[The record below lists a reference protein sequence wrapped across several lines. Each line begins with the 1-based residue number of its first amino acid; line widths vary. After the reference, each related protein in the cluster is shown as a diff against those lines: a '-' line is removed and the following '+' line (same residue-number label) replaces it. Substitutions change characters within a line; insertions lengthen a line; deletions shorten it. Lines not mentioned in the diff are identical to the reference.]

1 MLRSLLGLKF
11 LILLLHFNIT
21 AQNIWFSEDFV
32 GSKLNSVW
40 IPISGDWEIENGR
53 LKLKSENKPSLLGL
67 NFLIP
72 PKSKYTVK
80 LKFSGDNI
88 LILFNVYDIYSFR
101 AGNYVKL
108 LNNAVYTG
116 IIEPTGE
123 EKIKKFAS
131 FSQTTDKF
139 RTISIEVASEKY
151 TVYLN
156 DKKVLEEN
164 LYFNSGF
171 IILGADKG
179 KAEIDYFII
188 SSREKYRT
196 IEDMKR
202 VKEPLLDHIN
212 SIAVI
217 DESKF
222 AISSELY
229 SQVQV
234 LDTTGNVLNRFTYL
248 RWAGGVMHFKD
259 GLYICD
265 VGKITIVYPDKTM
278 SVAQFFVKYP
288 NYIATD
294 GERFYVIDDGA
305 IKIFNRNFNLISSF
319 SDPEKLK
326 FPTAVSV
333 DKYNI
338 YCTDPELGQI
348 VVYSKRDTVKFLRR
362 IKDILIA
369 PVDVKYDSTLNC
381 LFVADLGLKGI
392 AKVVGDKVEKI
403 FKAENLGGLKFPRSL
418 DLKSGLIFIADADKI
433 VCVDTT
439 LAERSARLVLR
450 SK

>member
-1 MLRSLLGLKF
+1 MGLKF
-11 LILLLHFNIT
+11 LILLFHFNTT
-21 AQNIWFSEDFV
+21 AQNIWFSDDFV
-32 GSKLNSVW
+32 SSKLNNVW
-40 IPISGDWEIENGR
+40 IPISGNWGIENGKLS
-53 LKLKSENKPSLLGL
+53 LKAGDKPSLLGL

-88 LILFNVYDIYSFR
+88 LILFNAYDIYSFR
-101 AGNYVKL
+101 VGNYVKL
-108 LNNAVYTG
+108 FGNAIYTG
-116 IIEPTGE
+116 VVEPTGE

-131 FSQTTDKF
+131 LPSTTDRF
-139 RTISIEVASEKY
+139 RTISIEVAPEKY
-151 TVYLN
+151 IVYLN
-156 DKKVLEEN
+156 DKKIFEEN
-164 LYFNSGF
+164 TYFNSGF
-171 IILGADKG
+171 TIIGANKG
-179 KAEIDYFII
+179 RVEIDYLII

-202 VKEPLLDHIN
+202 VREPLLDHIN

-234 LDTTGNVLNRFTYL
+234 LDIVGSVLNRFTYL
-248 RWAGGVMHFKD
+248 RWAGGVMHFKG

-265 VGKITIVYPDKTM
+265 MGKITVVYPDKTT

-288 NYIATD
+288 NYITTD
-294 GERFYVIDDGA
+294 GERFYLLDDGA
-305 IKIFNRNFNLISSF
+305 IKIFDRNFKLLSSF

-326 FPTAVSV
+326 SPTAISV

-338 YCTDPELGQI
+338 YFADPEIGQI
-348 VVYSKRDTVKFLRR
+348 VVYSKRDTIKFLRR

-369 PVDVKYDSTLNC
+369 PVDVKYDSTSNC

-403 FKAENLGGLKFPRSL
+403 FKAENLNGLKFPRSI
-418 DLKSGLIFIADADKI
+418 DLKAGLIFIADADKI

-439 LAERSARLVLR
+439 LTERSARLILR
-450 SK
+450 GR